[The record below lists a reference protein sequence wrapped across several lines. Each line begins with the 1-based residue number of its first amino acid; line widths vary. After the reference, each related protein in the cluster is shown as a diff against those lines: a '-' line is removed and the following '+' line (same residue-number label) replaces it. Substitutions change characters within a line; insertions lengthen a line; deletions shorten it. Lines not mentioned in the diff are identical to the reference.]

1 MLNKK
6 LAKLI
11 DLYCA
16 APGAERNLYD
26 GLKKILVDAA
36 SPCPCDAASVII
48 DSPIPGTACA
58 PDLTLYL
65 LGENNRPIVTAS
77 HVFASIEVKRGN
89 RLASDEV
96 AILSEK
102 TKYITSTTRF
112 LYLIDQTQ
120 VIRYVVLPGG
130 ATGPRDVWAWEDLK
144 DDTQFQLAFEPLGRE
159 HARISAAIAAFK
171 LGHTGFAY
179 VAVNDETRREFI
191 DAVRVAAATIREAVL
206 AVIRDVVLSQVSA
219 ARHALDGLVPRW
231 GEWTVS
237 WSDGTM
243 PMVSCSGA
251 VDLSSVDLLQYET
264 DVDRVILAIEPLVA
278 ALRLETVVLPR
289 TAERMGLEGEVS
301 ILRPPKDTKGKW
313 TDSGKAVESL
323 GYETSSMILSRMLMI
338 RFAEDHNLLSRYIC
352 NGGIEQFT
360 RFAEHFSLGAQ
371 GLLREVYRKARDL
384 YSSVFSPDP
393 LDWAV
398 QGDEPVLSD
407 ALLHAMWLLSR
418 WDFRT
423 VKGDILSGVYDKFLD
438 VAKRRALGEVY
449 TRPEICRYMI
459 ARCAP
464 TPSDTLL
471 DPACGSGTFL
481 VEYLHGQLERLRASN
496 ALNLDAVQSVLQR
509 IHGLDLNPFSAVL
522 TQIQIIWQ
530 LLDVFA
536 DQPPERQKQ
545 IAKALIPLIMVE
557 GGHTSL
563 DPFDQPM
570 EAQTNAELDLGQTD
584 TGGRRHSGTYGTQ
597 IRRRLKAFATGRYD
611 VVVANPPYVR
621 YHRHTLD
628 DRTRSAY
635 ARVIHYSTL
644 LAAETQTL
652 SQLIAA
658 GSPLV
663 DGFALPT
670 LSEEFIAD
678 DVDLDETGIH
688 AGGTFRL
695 DVPNAALRAVLWY
708 RLHQRLID
716 GEEVSSSHIQAIKIP
731 VNADPIA
738 ALIVAVRSSDVAHA
752 FEEAR
757 HHLDDVAAQMLGLTD
772 GDLAY
777 LQERFITDPIPFP
790 DSPDVGTPWAAYAV
804 LSRSL
809 RW

>member
-1 MLNKK
+1 VVNKK

-11 DLYCA
+11 DAYRT

-26 GLKKILVDAA
+26 SLKKILIDAS
-36 SPCPCDAASVII
+36 SPCACDAASIVI

-65 LGENNRPIVTAS
+65 LGDNNRAIFTAS

-89 RLASDEV
+89 RLASDE
-96 AILSEK
+96 ANILAEK

-112 LYLIDQTQ
+112 LYLVDQTQ
-120 VIRYVVLPGG
+120 VIRYVVVPGG
-130 ATGPRDVWAWEDLK
+130 ATGARDAWSWNALSEDDAFLAA
-144 DDTQFQLAFEPLGRE
+144 FQPLGRE
-159 HARISAAIAAFK
+159 HARVSSAISAFK
-171 LGHTGFAY
+171 RGETGFAY
-179 VAVNDETRREFI
+179 VPVNDETRREFV

-206 AVIRDVVLSQVSA
+206 TVIRDVVLGQVSTA
-219 ARHALDGLVPRW
+219 KHELDSLIPRW
-231 GEWTVS
+231 GQWAIS
-237 WSDGTM
+237 WSDGPM
-243 PMVSCSGA
+243 PEVSCVGA
-251 VDLSSVDLLQYET
+251 ADLSSQDLLQYEA
-264 DVDRVILAIEPLVA
+264 DVDRVILAIEPVVA
-278 ALRLETVVLPR
+278 SLRLESVVLPR
-289 TAERMGLEGEVS
+289 TAERMGLEGAVS
-301 ILRPPKDTKGKW
+301 ILLPAKDSKGKW

-360 RFAEHFSLGAQ
+360 RFAEHFKLGAQ

-449 TRPEICRYMI
+449 TRPEICRYML

-464 TPSDTLL
+464 GPGETVL

-481 VEYLHGQLERLRASN
+481 VEHLHAQLERLRDAN
-496 ALNLDAVQSVLQR
+496 ALNLEAVQHVLQR
-509 IHGLDLNPFSAVL
+509 IYGLDLNPFSAVL

-536 DQPPERQKQ
+536 DQPPERQKL
-545 IAKALIPLIMVE
+545 IAKALIPHIMVE

-570 EAQTNAELDLGQTD
+570 EVQTNAELDLGQSD
-584 TGGRRHSGTYGTQ
+584 TGGRRHSGAYGTQ
-597 IRRRLKAFATGRYD
+597 IRRRLKGFATGRYD

-621 YHRHTLD
+621 YHRHKMD

-635 ARVIHYSTL
+635 ARVLQGQPDLYIMFLYRALRSWLKPGGRTAFIIPIAVL
-644 LAAETQTL
+644 EADYAERL
-652 SQLIAA
+652 RSVIAEYKLIEIMDLE
-658 GSPLV
+658 PLRK
-663 DGFALPT
+663 L
-670 LSEEFIAD
+670 
-678 DVDLDETGIH
+678 
-688 AGGTFRL
+688 TFRGVKRQTVIL
-695 DVPNAALRAVLWY
+695 VLENSPPSDDDLVTVGVAGTESYDPNTE
-708 RLHQRLID
+708 LID
-716 GEEVSSSHIQAIKIP
+716 LNLAISSQIPRKFLNIESYFGAASSVEE
-731 VNADPIA
+731 
-738 ALIVAVRSSDVAHA
+738 
-752 FEEAR
+752 E
-757 HHLDDVAAQMLGLTD
+757 
-772 GDLAY
+772 
-777 LQERFITDPIPFP
+777 
-790 DSPDVGTPWAAYAV
+790 
-804 LSRSL
+804 
-809 RW
+809 

>member
-1 MLNKK
+1 VINKK

-26 GLKKILVDAA
+26 SLKKVLVDAA
-36 SPCPCDAASVII
+36 SPCACDAASVII

-77 HVFASIEVKRGN
+77 HVFASIVVKRGN

-96 AILSEK
+96 AILAEK
-102 TKYITSTTRF
+102 SKYITSTTRF
-112 LYLIDQTQ
+112 LYLIDQTR

-130 ATGPRDVWAWEDLK
+130 VTGARDAWAWEALK
-144 DDTQFQLAFEPLGRE
+144 DDDAFQGAFAPLGRE
-159 HARISAAIAAFK
+159 HARISSAIAAFK

-179 VAVNDETRREFI
+179 VSVGEETRREFI

-206 AVIRDVVLSQVSA
+206 AVIRDVVMSQVRA
-219 ARHALDGLVPRW
+219 ARHELDSLVPRW
-231 GEWTVS
+231 GQWAVS
-237 WSDGTM
+237 WSDGPM
-243 PMVSCSGA
+243 PMVSCSA
-251 VDLSSVDLLQYET
+251 AAELAAADLLQYES
-264 DVDRVILAIEPLVA
+264 DVDRVILSIEPLVA

-289 TAERMGLEGEVS
+289 TAERMGLEGDVS
-301 ILRPPKDTKGKW
+301 ILLPAKDAKGKW

-338 RFAEDHNLLSRYIC
+338 RFAEDHNLLSRCIC

-360 RFAEHFSLGAQ
+360 RFAEHFNLGAQ

-398 QGDEPVLSD
+398 QGDEPVLSE

-418 WDFRT
+418 RDFRT

-481 VEYLHGQLERLRASN
+481 VEHLHAQLERLRASN
-496 ALNLDAVQSVLQR
+496 ALNLDAVQSVLRR
-509 IHGLDLNPFSAVL
+509 IYGLDLNPFSAVL

-536 DQPPERQKQ
+536 DQPPDRQKL
-545 IAKALIPLIMVE
+545 IAKALIPHIMVE

-570 EAQTNAELDLGQTD
+570 EAHTNAELDLGQSD

-597 IRRRLKAFATGRYD
+597 IRRRLKAFATSRYD

-628 DRTRSAY
+628 DRTRAAY
-635 ARVIHYSTL
+635 SRVIQGQPDLYINSGPRSYSFY
-644 LAAETQTL
+644 
-652 SQLIAA
+652 IRKC
-658 GSPLV
+658 SP
-663 DGFALPT
+663 
-670 LSEEFIAD
+670 
-678 DVDLDETGIH
+678 
-688 AGGTFRL
+688 R
-695 DVPNAALRAVLWY
+695 
-708 RLHQRLID
+708 
-716 GEEVSSSHIQAIKIP
+716 
-731 VNADPIA
+731 
-738 ALIVAVRSSDVAHA
+738 
-752 FEEAR
+752 
-757 HHLDDVAAQMLGLTD
+757 
-772 GDLAY
+772 
-777 LQERFITDPIPFP
+777 
-790 DSPDVGTPWAAYAV
+790 
-804 LSRSL
+804 
-809 RW
+809 